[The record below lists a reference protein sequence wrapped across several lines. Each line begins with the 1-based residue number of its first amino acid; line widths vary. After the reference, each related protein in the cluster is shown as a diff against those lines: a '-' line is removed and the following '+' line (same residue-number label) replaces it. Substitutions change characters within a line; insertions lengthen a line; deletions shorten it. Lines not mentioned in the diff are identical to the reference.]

1 MFLLRA
7 DSPSRGG
14 EPFSW
19 TCVVAI
25 VHRLQ
30 SIWPGLTLNKLQGR
44 DTRALKES
52 EASDVEEAG
61 GKVEAQIRPRLTA
74 HSFGCV

>member
-7 DSPSRGG
+7 DSFSRGG
-14 EPFSW
+14 EPVSW
-19 TCVVAI
+19 TCVIVI

-30 SIWPGLTLNKLQGR
+30 SIWPGLTLNELQGR
-44 DTRALKES
+44 EARALIES

-61 GKVEAQIRPRLTA
+61 GKVEAQIIPRLTT
-74 HSFGCV
+74 G